1 MSDVIT
7 TSPTMFL
14 HYFCE
19 YNLTAGWH
27 KPNIIGTPLLFTRR
41 KQTNLQKRKG
51 GTKNIFSVWTIGPW
65 GQICLEQVLGD
76 FQKVHKTF
84 VQ

>member
-7 TSPTMFL
+7 TSHTMFL

-41 KQTNLQKRKG
+41 KQTNLQKTKG
-51 GTKNIFSVWTIGPW
+51 GTKKDYFLGGQLGP
-65 GQICLEQVLGD
+65 GA
-76 FQKVHKTF
+76 KSA
-84 VQ
+84 